1 MCVCVCERE
10 RERERE
16 REMGRD
22 RVYVS
27 CMMKMHNKPCS
38 VCSVRSVIC
47 LGEGAGAN
55 IVARFAV
62 SSLLSGQPLI
72 FIGSHCV

>member
-1 MCVCVCERE
+1 M
-10 RERERE
+10 
-16 REMGRD
+16 
-22 RVYVS
+22 YVS